1 MKATVEFLGKRV
13 NLVISQRR
21 YMNNNRVALVAQSDQ
36 GENFGV
42 ITVNDETVHLE
53 PNEVMVKTWTEN
65 VGTIYGP
72 RMRTSWVR
80 QLLGQIPALKDTGFR
95 VPIEVG
101 DALRHA
107 EAEVWTY
114 VPEALPKE

>member
-1 MKATVEFLGKRV
+1 MKATVEFLGKQV
-13 NLVISQRR
+13 NLIISQRR

-65 VGTIYGP
+65 V
-72 RMRTSWVR
+72 WVR
-80 QLLGQIPALKDTGFR
+80 QLLGQIPAFKDTGFR
-95 VPIEVG
+95 VPMG
-101 DALRHA
+101 HA

-114 VPEALPKE
+114 EPKALPKE